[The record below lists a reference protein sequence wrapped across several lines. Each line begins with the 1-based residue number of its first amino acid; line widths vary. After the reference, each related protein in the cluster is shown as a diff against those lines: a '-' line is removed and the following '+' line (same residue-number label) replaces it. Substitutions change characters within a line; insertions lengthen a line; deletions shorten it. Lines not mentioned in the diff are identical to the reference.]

1 MFNTMTMT
9 KIVGG
14 VGTSLLIFLLGS
26 WAADAL
32 YSTGGGHGTT
42 HGDAEMAA
50 VEDGHSED
58 AGVTHEAEPVAEAE
72 PVEAPSFD
80 ELLAS
85 ADVAAGAKVFK
96 KCKACHKLDEGANA
110 TGPSLFGI
118 VGRDVG
124 TAEGFKYSAGMAGLG
139 GTWTPERMSEYLTK
153 PKAMVPDTKMSFA
166 GLKKEGQRADLIAY
180 LATIGG

>member
-1 MFNTMTMT
+1 MFDTMTIT

-14 VGTSLLIFLLGS
+14 IGSSLLIFLLGS

-32 YSTGGGHGTT
+32 YSTGGGHGTG
-42 HGDAEMAA
+42 HEQAEMAEGEHNEGA
-50 VEDGHSED
+50 AQTESAAAEP
-58 AGVTHEAEPVAEAE
+58 EAEA
-72 PVEAPSFD
+72 APTFE
-80 ELLAS
+80 ELYAA
-85 ADVAAGAKVFK
+85 ADLAAGEKVFK

-124 TAEGFKYSAGMAGLG
+124 TADGFKYSAGMAGLG
-139 GTWTPERMSEYLTK
+139 GTWTPERISEYLTK

>member
-1 MFNTMTMT
+1 MFDTMTLT

-14 VGTSLLIFLLGS
+14 FGSALLIFLLGS
-26 WAADAL
+26 WAADEL
-32 YSTGGGHGTT
+32 YATGGGGHGET
-42 HGDAEMAA
+42 EMAA
-50 VEDGHSED
+50 GETATDGHAEE
-58 AGVTHEAEPVAEAE
+58 AGVETG
-72 PVEAPSFD
+72 PSFE

-96 KCKACHKLDEGANA
+96 KCKACHKLEAGANA

-118 VGRDVG
+118 VGRDVATG
-124 TAEGFKYSAGMAGLG
+124 AGFTYSDAMVGLG
-139 GTWTPERMSEYLTK
+139 GAWTAERINEFLIK
-153 PKAMVPDTKMSFA
+153 PKVMVPGTKMSFS